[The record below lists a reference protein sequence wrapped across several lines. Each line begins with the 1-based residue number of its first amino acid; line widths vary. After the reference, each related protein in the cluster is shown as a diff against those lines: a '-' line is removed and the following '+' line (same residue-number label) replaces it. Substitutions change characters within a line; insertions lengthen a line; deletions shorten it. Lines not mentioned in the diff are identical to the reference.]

1 MASKL
6 TGLAM
11 AAMTIATASYAADFD
26 WKLYGIADAG
36 ELCFYNAL
44 SVVQTPNGH
53 VRVGTKCLL
62 HEDIVAIDPKQELGN
77 KILAEA
83 AKKLKTGYVP
93 PILVG
98 AETDNEQI
106 TTTIAYEQAADMSGI
121 APHSSIFYELD
132 CAQKMMRE
140 LNTNIS
146 VNGQQGSSSEPN
158 GQFVPPEENGKWLL
172 KLLCPQPN
180 STVAPPD
187 STPFGGQ
194 NNEAGAQP
202 KANPSGAQQ
211 ESNTVGSQTAR
222 DDAQDNSRPGQSE
235 PGSSNQQPLSKVLIT
250 IDKTKQRMTVL
261 VDGTDQYDWPV
272 STGRAG
278 YSTPSGT
285 FTPTSMNEVWYSKQ
299 WDNSPMPHS
308 IFFMKDGH
316 AIHGS
321 YEVKSLGKPVS
332 HGCVRISP
340 QNATILF
347 DLVRKNGME
356 NTKVV
361 LSGETPGGEY
371 ISSHAPSYDGGGED
385 FAPWFAPG
393 QSRYSPPTRGFFGG
407 LFQPRPYGQWFRP

>member
-1 MASKL
+1 MANKL
-6 TGLAM
+6 IGVAM
-11 AAMTIATASYAADFD
+11 AAMTIATASYAADVD
-26 WKLYGIADAG
+26 WKLYGIAEAD
-36 ELCFYNAL
+36 ELCFYDAL
-44 SVVQTPNGH
+44 GVVQTADDN

-62 HEDIVAIDPKQELGN
+62 QKDMVAIDPKQELGN
-77 KILAEA
+77 KIVAEA

-98 AETDNEQI
+98 AEKDNDQI
-106 TTTIAYEQAADMSGI
+106 ATTIAYEQAADTSGI
-121 APHSSIFYELD
+121 APHSSIFYELN

-180 STVAPPD
+180 STVAPPT

-211 ESNTVGSQTAR
+211 QQESNSVGSQPAR
-222 DDAQDNSRPGQSE
+222 EDAQDHSRSGQSE
-235 PGSSNQQPLSKVLIT
+235 RGSPSQEPVSKVLIT
-250 IDKTKQRMTVL
+250 IDKTRQRMTVL
-261 VDGTDQYDWPV
+261 VDGTEQYDWPV

-278 YSTPSGT
+278 YSTPSGA

-316 AIHGS
+316 AIHG
-321 YEVKSLGKPVS
+321 
-332 HGCVRISP
+332 
-340 QNATILF
+340 NA
-347 DLVRKNGME
+347 R
-356 NTKVV
+356 
-361 LSGETPGGEY
+361 
-371 ISSHAPSYDGGGED
+371 
-385 FAPWFAPG
+385 
-393 QSRYSPPTRGFFGG
+393 
-407 LFQPRPYGQWFRP
+407 